1 MADKDPIV
9 KIEHKNIVAALA
21 AFQGENPELKRTKEF
36 GKATEKMHFW
46 YTPLDEMLQ
55 TLRPLT
61 SRHGLA
67 IVYEESSKVENG
79 LVCALYHESYA
90 VVDGKEVGVFRSM
103 PIKVKREGDMKVVGS
118 DSTYARR
125 YTAAEVLG
133 VAPDEDNDVEIS
145 EQRAAKTEKFA
156 YETVRKGI
164 ADCPYVDLANKLTF
178 IQKELKLAEGGK
190 VGSLGL
196 TKEQYSEIIMLIEK
210 RIADEFPAAPGNAEN
225 GNGIVKQP
233 E

>member
-1 MADKDPIV
+1 MAEKE
-9 KIEHKNIVAALA
+9 KIEHKNLVAALA

-36 GKATEKMHFW
+36 GKATDKMHFW

-61 SRHGLA
+61 SKHGLA
-67 IVYEESSKVENG
+67 IVYEESSKIENG

-90 VVDGKEVGVFRSM
+90 IVDGKEIGVVRSM
-103 PIKVKREGDMKVVGS
+103 AIKVKREGDMKVVGS

-133 VAPDEDNDVEIS
+133 VAPDEDNDVEVS
-145 EQRAAKTEKFA
+145 EQRAANVEKFA
-156 YETVRKGI
+156 IGNVRKGI
-164 ADCPYVDLANKLTF
+164 LECPYNDLANKLSF
-178 IQKELKLAEGGK
+178 LQKELKITESGK
-190 VGSLGL
+190 AASLGL
-196 TKEQYSEIIMLIEK
+196 TKEQYSEVIALVEK
-210 RIADEFPAAPGNAEN
+210 RISDEFPAAPGNAEN
-225 GNGIVKQP
+225 GNGVVNQP